1 MMETNIPIQ
10 NIYYMLAYAYQTLN
24 LSEYKKI
31 GAQQFTHVKDLYAEI
46 LSIGTP
52 VLIRGGL
59 IKNYLNINEQSTVLR
74 GKIDLH
80 SSIKQHALAN
90 KKVMITYD
98 EFSEDNLLNQ
108 IIKATLVYLYRSVQ
122 IRKKQGQKF
131 LSYLPYFSNVS
142 DIELNL
148 SLWRSVQYNHQNIR
162 YQFLIDI
169 CRFTY
174 EELLLAEDIPSKERP
189 HFQDDQRLASLY
201 EKFIFA
207 FYKRETTFSVSRP
220 QIKWVVD
227 NENTSALPIMQ
238 TDLVLKK
245 GNKTLVIDTKFYSE
259 NMISRFE
266 NSPVKHRSDHLY
278 QLFAYIH
285 NWKVEK
291 GEAIGGMLLY
301 AKTKSAIQPNHRY
314 KIKGYPVIVT
324 SLDLNQDF
332 DGIKKDLISFASDYF
347 NS

>member
-1 MMETNIPIQ
+1 METSIPIQ
-10 NIYYMLAYAYQTLN
+10 NIYFMLSYAYKTLN

-31 GAQQFTHVKDLYAEI
+31 GVQQFTDVKELYAEI
-46 LSIGTP
+46 LSIGIP

-59 IKNYLNINEQSTVLR
+59 IKEYINIDEKSTVLR
-74 GKIDLH
+74 GKIDIN
-80 SSIKQHALAN
+80 SSIKQNALAD
-90 KKVMITYD
+90 KKLIITYD

-108 IIKATLVYLYRSVQ
+108 IIKATLLCLERSME
-122 IRKKQGQKF
+122 IRRTHRKKI

-148 SLWRSVQYNHQNIR
+148 YLWKNVQYNHQNIR

-174 EELLLAEDIPSKERP
+174 EELLLTEDVSSKERP

-201 EKFIFA
+201 EKFVVA

-220 QIKWVVD
+220 QIKWMVD
-227 NENTSALPIMQ
+227 NEFTEALPVMQ

-245 GNKTLVIDTKFYSE
+245 DNKTLIIDAKFHAE
-259 NMISRFE
+259 NMISRFK
-266 NSPVKHRSDHLY
+266 NGRVKQISNNLY
-278 QLFAYIH
+278 QIFAYIN
-285 NWKVEK
+285 NWKSEK
-291 GEAIGGMLLY
+291 DETVGGMLLY
-301 AKTKSAIQPNHRY
+301 AKTKATTQPNHRY
-314 KIKGYPVIVT
+314 QIKGKTIIIT
-324 SLDLNQDF
+324 SLDLDQSF

-347 NS
+347 NN